1 MNENGNEHKT
11 LMDGMTPEERIKF
24 QYERTR
30 DESNKVAAETDRIL
44 SEDVNKNN
52 GEPIGIG
59 GIILGVFLALVLF
72 SLIL

>member
-11 LMDGMTPEERIKF
+11 LLDGMTPEERIKF